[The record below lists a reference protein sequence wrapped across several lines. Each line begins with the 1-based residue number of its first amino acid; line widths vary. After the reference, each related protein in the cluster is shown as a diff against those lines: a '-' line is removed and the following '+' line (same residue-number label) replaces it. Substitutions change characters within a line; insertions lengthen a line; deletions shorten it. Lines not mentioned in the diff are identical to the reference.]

1 MMGRRITLELSD
13 DILNRAEQ
21 LAVLS
26 RRDVSEVLAQAL
38 SAALPPLDAVLGER
52 RPVSELSD
60 EEVLRQSKLRLTPA
74 QDDRLSELLDEQ
86 QSGTLTEPQQTELLA
101 LMQVY
106 AANWLRQ
113 AEALA
118 EAVRRGLREPLSP

>member
-1 MMGRRITLELSD
+1 MGRRITLEVSD
-13 DILNRAEQ
+13 DLLNRAEQ

-26 RRDVSEVLAQAL
+26 QRDVSEVLAQAL
-38 SAALPPLDAVLGER
+38 SAALPPLDVVLGES

-74 QDDRLSELLDEQ
+74 QDDRLSELLDDQ
-86 QSGTLTEPQQTELLA
+86 QSGTLTEPQQTALLA

>member
-1 MMGRRITLELSD
+1 MGRRITLELAD
-13 DILNRAEQ
+13 DVLNRAER

-26 RRDVSEVLAQAL
+26 QREVSEVLAQAL
-38 SAALPPLDAVLGER
+38 SAALPPLDVVLGDS

-60 EEVLRQSKLRLTPA
+60 EDVLSQSNLRLTSG
-74 QDDRLSELLDEQ
+74 QDSRLSQLLDEQ
-86 QSGTLTEPQQTELLA
+86 QAGTLTEPLRTELLA

-118 EAVRRGLREPLSP
+118 EAVRRGLREPLAP

>member
-1 MMGRRITLELSD
+1 MGRRITLELSD
-13 DILNRAEQ
+13 DLLNRAEQ

-26 RRDVSEVLAQAL
+26 QHDVSEVLAQAL
-38 SAALPPLDAVLGER
+38 SAALPPLEVVLGESR
-52 RPVSELSD
+52 SVSELSD

-86 QSGTLTEPQQTELLA
+86 QSGTLTERQQTELLA

-106 AANWLRQ
+106 AVNWLRQ